1 MKQRNDNCKAL
12 KTPIECLSK
21 LGGIKTSMLSYFV
34 YLSNHYDLNDENR
47 MENNSIQITN
57 SILMSKFKLTEYQ
70 LMKTKK
76 ELKELGIITYELQP
90 SLPTIY
96 TINFPLLEKEYGYS
110 CFIDEVD
117 YYDEKL
123 IC

>member
-70 LMKTKK
+70 LIKTKK

-110 CFIDEVD
+110 PFVEDVD
-117 YYDEKL
+117 FYQPD
-123 IC
+123 